1 MLLVVCGFTSR
12 RGNTQAFALMA
23 GTSTAYRVAAF
34 IGRSSRSGT
43 HRAELV
49 GILQCP
55 QGPLDYAPESG
66 HTSCGRGDT
75 GSPE

>member
-34 IGRSSRSGT
+34 IGRSYAFGDTSR
-43 HRAELV
+43 RARGDPAVSTAV
-49 GILQCP
+49 GLCP
-55 QGPLDYAPESG
+55 RIGA
-66 HTSCGRGDT
+66 HVVRRGDT